1 MTIDARDK
9 AHPETLK
16 QIRKHFAANCNGHV
30 DLQVLVQ
37 THAYAMIINDIASM
51 TKYDLNIEKNDG
63 HFIINIS
70 GNSCACS

>member
-9 AHPETLK
+9 AHPETFRE
-16 QIRKHFAANCNGHV
+16 IRRYITANCVGYV

-51 TKYDLNIEKNDG
+51 SKCASDIKKRDG

-70 GNSCACS
+70 GDSCNCS